1 MARQDVFKDEQ
12 SHGGKERPRDDTDL
26 THQQR
31 GKKRQ
36 SGRCYTYQSCQ
47 AQGPSLQARGLAVV
61 DALLL
66 GRLRLALDL
75 PPPPQLLL
83 QVLLDQ
89 GQVAV
94 VLLDLLK
101 HTSTYNI
108 RVKEG
113 VKKASRVDVG

>member
-1 MARQDVFKDEQ
+1 VSQEKAAGRYR
-12 SHGGKERPRDDTDL
+12 SHTPA
-26 THQQR
+26 
-31 GKKRQ
+31 KRQ

-113 VKKASRVDVG
+113 VKKASRVDDG